1 MSVDIYCNGNFF
13 NIKNIQCYKDE
24 IVFNTNIECEKEK
37 NKIIL
42 LILNPRTNI
51 DSLLYCSE
59 FFFNGDINH
68 DTFGQM
74 ESKILVG
81 YNLKENK
88 NKTFFSKIFFLTKG
102 TNIIKVTI
110 EMPEQN
116 RTFLRELL
124 YRNRD
129 MKTDECYIC
138 YETKDNIINL
148 HSNHQFCL
156 DCILKCKTKKCPI
169 CRENID

>member
-1 MSVDIYCNGNFF
+1 MCSVTFPESSF
-13 NIKNIQCYKDE
+13 VIQS
-24 IVFNTNIECEKEK
+24 
-37 NKIIL
+37 
-42 LILNPRTNI
+42 P
-51 DSLLYCSE
+51 
-59 FFFNGDINH
+59 
-68 DTFGQM
+68 
-74 ESKILVG
+74 
-81 YNLKENK
+81 
-88 NKTFFSKIFFLTKG
+88 FFLTKG
-102 TNIIKVTI
+102 THIIKVTI

-129 MKTDECYIC
+129 KKTDECYIC

>member
-59 FFFNGDINH
+59 FFL
-68 DTFGQM
+68 M
-74 ESKILVG
+74 ETSIM
-81 YNLKENK
+81 
-88 NKTFFSKIFFLTKG
+88 I
-102 TNIIKVTI
+102 
-110 EMPEQN
+110 
-116 RTFLRELL
+116 
-124 YRNRD
+124 
-129 MKTDECYIC
+129 
-138 YETKDNIINL
+138 
-148 HSNHQFCL
+148 HL
-156 DCILKCKTKKCPI
+156 D
-169 CRENID
+169 RWNQRF